1 MERASYIIYRSF
13 AEVMDELSD
22 EDAGRLFKAV
32 SAYALDGVEPE
43 LSGFLQGYFR
53 LMKPQLDANRQKYE
67 NGCKGGRP
75 ETKSKPSD
83 NQTETKPKPRN
94 NQTETKQKP
103 NDNLT
108 ESKPK
113 ANDND
118 NVNDNHNV
126 NVNDNANEEA
136 EENARARAKAAA
148 AVIAS
153 YESETKNCA
162 RFLRVSDLTTKA
174 RTKLE
179 DEVNASLLIYSD
191 YEIKAAIQ
199 KAAQS
204 DFLKYKIKWRP
215 GLSWIL
221 DNIDDL
227 VGGKYSEPLGK
238 IDQLAQIEQLALRGG
253 TG

>member
-13 AEVMDELSD
+13 AEVMNELSD

-32 SAYALDGVEPE
+32 SRYALDGLEPE

-75 ETKSKPSD
+75 KNPNDNPK
-83 NQTETKPKPRN
+83 NQTETKPKA
-94 NQTETKQKP
+94 
-103 NDNLT
+103 NDNQAET
-108 ESKPK
+108 KPK
-113 ANDND
+113 ANDNVND
-118 NVNDNHNV
+118 NVNDN
-126 NVNDNANEEA
+126 DNEEA

-153 YESETKNCA
+153 YESETKNCE
-162 RFLRVSDLTTKA
+162 RFLKVSDLTTKA

-191 YEIKAAIQ
+191 YEIKAAIE

-204 DFLKYKIKWRP
+204 DFLRYKIKWRP

-238 IDQLAQIEQLALRGG
+238 IDQLTQIEQLALRGG

>member
-13 AEVMDELSD
+13 VEVMDELSD

-75 ETKSKPSD
+75 ETK
-83 NQTETKPKPRN
+83 PKPNN
-94 NQTETKQKP
+94 NQTETKSKP
-103 NDNLT
+103 NDNQT

-118 NVNDNHNV
+118 NVNDNDNHNV

-227 VGGKYSEPLGK
+227 VGGKYSEPLGQ